1 MTNSRNVVAPDV
13 TRGDAEQEKQ
23 KKHHR
28 FHRPAPV
35 LHRFPARSPYR
46 GMGTLCDQEHFCGA
60 THNPADKKP
69 PLGLA
74 QRRLYAVTL
83 AGMIAPPAIDRQL
96 IGRKL
101 RNGAPLQQ
109 PETKRSVIFCRKLF
123 RSLRHPVV
131 SNLDLATSPWSKLS
145 LGRALP
151 VQCRTSP

>member
-1 MTNSRNVVAPDV
+1 MPSKKNRKSTIVSTVPPLSCAASRLVPLIVGWEHCVIKNIFVVRRTIPR
-13 TRGDAEQEKQ
+13 T
-23 KKHHR
+23 
-28 FHRPAPV
+28 
-35 LHRFPARSPYR
+35 
-46 GMGTLCDQEHFCGA
+46 
-60 THNPADKKP
+60 KKP

-83 AGMIAPPAIDRQL
+83 AGMIAPSAIDRQL

-151 VQCRTSP
+151 VQCRTSPLSKYHPDELSP